1 MIGKATTPANIA
13 VAPMMDWTDRH
24 CRYFMRLLNP
34 SAFLYTEMVT
44 AAAIHHGDADRFLRF
59 NTEEHPVALQL
70 GGSDPGLMAS
80 ATTKAQVYEYDEINI
95 NVGCPSDKVQSGQFG
110 ACLMAQP
117 ATVAEC
123 YRAML
128 AETDRPISIKTRIG
142 IDDQDSYNFLTDFVQ
157 CLVAAGC
164 RKFVVHARKAILDG
178 LSPKENRSIPPLDY
192 TRVYQL
198 KRDFPD
204 LEIVLNGGLEDVAH
218 VDDVLM
224 HVDGAMIGR
233 QAYHQPYFL
242 AELGQHLN
250 PDWVPPD
257 RGQIVEKMLPYIE
270 SVLTAGEPLGRV
282 TRHML
287 GLFAGQ
293 PGARAWRRYLSQH
306 AHLDGAGPEVLLDA
320 IKAMPVS
327 T

>member
-1 MIGKATTPANIA
+1 MSYVSTPAKIS

-24 CRYFMRLLNP
+24 CRYFMRLLSP

-44 AAAIHHGDADRFLRF
+44 AAAVQHGDADRFLRF
-59 NTEEHPVALQL
+59 NAEEHPVALQL
-70 GGSDPGLMAS
+70 GGSDPTLMAS
-80 ATTKAQVYEYDEINI
+80 ATVKANAYEYDEINI

-117 ATVAEC
+117 KRVADC
-123 YRAML
+123 YGAML

-142 IDDQDSYNFLTDFVQ
+142 IDDQDSYEFLTDFIE

-164 RKFVVHARKAILDG
+164 RKFIVHARKAILEG

-204 LEIVLNGGLEDVAH
+204 VDILLNGGLEDVDR
-218 VDDVLM
+218 VDEVLL

-242 AELGQHLN
+242 AELEQHFN
-250 PDWVPPD
+250 PDWVLPD
-257 RGQIVEKMLPYIE
+257 RGDIVHRMLPYIE
-270 SVLTAGEPLGRV
+270 AVLTAGEPLGRV

-287 GLFAGQ
+287 GLYAGQ

-306 AHLDGAGPEVLLDA
+306 AHLEGAGPEVLLDA
-320 IKAMPVS
+320 IAAMPVTS
-327 T
+327 